1 VIVDLFAG
9 AGGWDC
15 GIRDVLGHTGLVIGL
30 EWDRWA
36 CATRAAAGLPTIRCD
51 IDTYP
56 PDQFAGHVDGLIAS
70 PPCQDFSVAG
80 NGAGRDGERG
90 RLVDVPLRWVEA
102 TRPRWIACE
111 QVPPVL
117 PIWQEHAHRY
127 RQLGY
132 SAWTGV
138 LNAADHGVP
147 QTRKRAILIA
157 RLDGPALPPEPTHAR
172 NPEGVDLFGTSLLP
186 WVSMAEALGWVPG
199 RVVNTRGDRKT
210 PGGNEFSADRPS
222 WALTEK
228 TRSWILDRRQTG
240 APPVDVGVE
249 PCPTIVDTA
258 LGKGVWTLTGHPGAW
273 ALDRPATTV
282 AADPRLS
289 PPCHHD
295 NGTQGKDAV
304 SAADVRAWALDRPAT
319 TVVGTFGADTISPP
333 GYRGPG
339 DGPRQSQPGAIKI
352 TVEDAATLQSFPA
365 DWPWQG
371 PKTAKFLQVGNAI
384 PPVLAAAILAPMIGG
399 AP

>member
-15 GIRDVLGHTGLVIGL
+15 GIRDVLGHDGLVVGL

-56 PDQFAGHVDGLIAS
+56 PDQFTGRVDGLIAS

-102 TRPRWIACE
+102 VRPRWVACE

-157 RLDGPALPPEPTHAR
+157 RLDGPALPPAPTHAR
-172 NPEGVDLFGTSLLP
+172 NPEGVDLFGSSLLP
-186 WVSMAEALGWVPG
+186 WVSMAEALGWDGV
-199 RVVNTRGDRKT
+199 
-210 PGGNEFSADRPS
+210 
-222 WALTEK
+222 
-228 TRSWILDRRQTG
+228 LDRRQQQG
-240 APPVDVGVE
+240 APDERVPVRLVDCTEPAPTVTTQAVGQWLVNDRN
-249 PCPTIVDTA
+249 VTA
-258 LGKGVWTLTGHPGAW
+258 
-273 ALDRPATTV
+273 
-282 AADPRLS
+282 S
-289 PPCHHD
+289 
-295 NGTQGKDAV
+295 
-304 SAADVRAWALDRPAT
+304 
-319 TVVGTFGADTISPP
+319 
-333 GYRGPG
+333 
-339 DGPRQSQPGAIKI
+339 
-352 TVEDAATLQSFPA
+352 DAATLQSFPA
-365 DWPWQG
+365 GWPWKG
-371 PKTAKFLQVGNAI
+371 TTERVGAQVGNAV